1 MVSDQFFNHRKI
13 LVTGASGFIG
23 THLCRFLRKNGAEV
37 HAVSRTKHYDKIKD
51 LYWWQADLTEV
62 SIVREIFVAIQPEII
77 FHLASHVAGARESH
91 VVLPTFRSNLMST
104 VNLLTVA
111 GEIGCHR
118 IILTGS
124 LEEPDLEN
132 PESIPCS
139 PYAAAKWAS
148 SAYARMFHALYQL
161 PVVILRVF
169 MVYGPGQQD
178 LRKLI
183 PYVIL
188 SLLQGEVPKLS
199 SGQRQIDW
207 IYVDDVIA
215 AFFAAAQA
223 ANIEGS
229 TIDVG
234 SGTLVSIETIVEQLV
249 QLINP
254 QIRPLFGALVDRP
267 FEQVRVANVI
277 KAHAMMKWQPV
288 TSLEVGLQR
297 AVDWYAR
304 RLSTIERA

>member
-1 MVSDQFFNHRKI
+1 
-13 LVTGASGFIG
+13 
-23 THLCRFLRKNGAEV
+23 
-37 HAVSRTKHYDKIKD
+37 
-51 LYWWQADLTEV
+51 
-62 SIVREIFVAIQPEII
+62 
-77 FHLASHVAGARESH
+77 
-91 VVLPTFRSNLMST
+91 
-104 VNLLTVA
+104 
-111 GEIGCHR
+111 
-118 IILTGS
+118 
-124 LEEPDLEN
+124 
-132 PESIPCS
+132 
-139 PYAAAKWAS
+139 
-148 SAYARMFHALYQL
+148 MFHALYQL

-188 SLLQGEVPKLS
+188 SLLQGEAPKLS

-207 IYVDDVIA
+207 IYVEDVVA
-215 AFFAAAQA
+215 AFFAAAQV

-254 QIRPLFGALVDRP
+254 QVRPLFGALVDRP
-267 FEQVRVANVI
+267 LEQVKVANVV
-277 KAHAMMKWQPV
+277 KAYAMMKWQPV

-297 AVDWYAR
+297 AVDWYAQ
-304 RLSTIERA
+304 RLSN

>member
-1 MVSDQFFNHRKI
+1 M
-13 LVTGASGFIG
+13 
-23 THLCRFLRKNGAEV
+23 
-37 HAVSRTKHYDKIKD
+37 
-51 LYWWQADLTEV
+51 
-62 SIVREIFVAIQPEII
+62 AIQPEII

-111 GEIGCHR
+111 NDIGCNR
-118 IILTGS
+118 IVIAGS
-124 LEEPDLEN
+124 MEEPDLEN

-148 SAYARMFHALYQL
+148 SAYARMFHALFQL

-178 LRKLI
+178 LHRLI

-188 SLLQGEVPKLS
+188 SLLQGEALKLS

-207 IYVDDVIA
+207 IYVEDVVA
-215 AFFAAAQA
+215 ALLAAAQV

-254 QIRPLFGALVDRP
+254 QVRPLFGALVDRP
-267 FEQVRVANVI
+267 LEQVKVANIV
-277 KAHAMMKWQPV
+277 KAYATMKWQPV

-297 AVDWYAR
+297 AVDWYAQ
-304 RLSTIERA
+304 RLSN